1 MKQVLAIARLTF
13 WEGIRMRI
21 VLVFLIVLGFVV
33 LRLPF
38 ALRGDETLAGRLQT
52 FLSYSLT
59 ALGVFMSLAT
69 IFFSCATLSEEIRT
83 RTLHMVVTKPISR
96 FQILLGKWIG
106 VNGLNLLICVM
117 SGSVIYGLAYYVKSQ
132 PELFSR
138 DRVKIDEVVWTSRL
152 AAPPTSPDFNAQAEK
167 QITEREQAGEA
178 FLRGR
183 RVEVESLERELRE
196 AWRQVEPGTT
206 AIYRFADLPPPAT
219 EQERFQVRFR
229 LRALPFAEFAPV
241 TWGIV
246 DAHTGELLDFLP
258 TRERPEEIHQFL
270 VRAEN
275 WVKDGKSALAVNAPF
290 DERYPLTL
298 YFEGDES
305 LQILY
310 RVGSFEVN
318 FTKVMLLILFRLAFL
333 SALGVFFG
341 TFVSFPV
348 ACFCVLSVFLFCL
361 GTPFWLE
368 SIGANMGLVDP
379 NVDPYGALGPFV
391 RALLV
396 PVLKIALPNF
406 IRYDGISALID
417 GYYIDWRLLGAG
429 ALHTLGYGVALL
441 LLPGWLIFRS
451 REVAEVVV

>member
-1 MKQVLAIARLTF
+1 MKQILAIARLTF

-83 RTLHMVVTKPISR
+83 RTLHMIVTKPISR
-96 FQILLGKWIG
+96 IQILFGKWIG
-106 VNGLNLLICVM
+106 VNALNLLICVM

-138 DRVKIDEVVWTSRL
+138 DRVKIDDVVWTSRL
-152 AAPPTSPDFNAQAEK
+152 AAAPTAPNFYAQADK
-167 QITEREQAGEA
+167 QITEREKAGEE

-183 RVEVESLERELRE
+183 KVEVESLERELRA
-196 AWRQVEPGTT
+196 AWRQIEPGTSRVFT
-206 AIYRFADLPPPAT
+206 FSNLKPPAT

-229 LRALPFAEFAPV
+229 IRALPYSEFAPV

-246 DAHTGELLDFLP
+246 DSKTGELLDYLP
-258 TRERPEEIHQFL
+258 TKERPEEIHQFL

-275 WVKDGKSALAVNAPF
+275 WVKDGEAALAVHAPF

-310 RVGSFEVN
+310 RVGSFEAN
-318 FTKVMLLILFRLAFL
+318 FVKVMLLILFRLAFL
-333 SALGVFFG
+333 SALGIFFG

-361 GTPFWLE
+361 GSPFWLE
-368 SIGANMGLVDP
+368 SIGANIGMIDP
-379 NVDPYGALGPFV
+379 NVDPYGAWGPIV

-406 IRYDGISALID
+406 IRYDGISVLID
-417 GYYIDWRLLGAG
+417 GYYIDWRLLRIA
-429 ALHTLGYGVALL
+429 ALHTLGYGAALL
-441 LLPGWLIFRS
+441 LLPGWWIFHS
-451 REVAEVVV
+451 REIAEVVV